1 MFQRMRKFFF
11 ALSGTAAALLVL
23 YLLRQR
29 GLRKPPLSGIDTLI
43 NVDEVHPVSKTPAR
57 AIPAVP
63 QSKPQAKP
71 TPKAAS
77 LTTKADDLKCIEGI
91 GPKTEGI
98 LNQAGITSFEALA
111 TLTPDEIKEILR
123 TAKSR
128 GVPTTWP
135 EQAKLAAS
143 KNWEALRDLQKEL
156 KGGLN
161 TSP

>member
-1 MFQRMRKFFF
+1 MFRRMRNFFF
-11 ALSGTAAALLVL
+11 ALGGTAAALLVL

-29 GLRKPPLSGIDTLI
+29 GLRKPHLSGMDTLI
-43 NVDEVHPVSKTPAR
+43 NVDEVHPVSETPAR

-71 TPKAAS
+71 TPP
-77 LTTKADDLKCIEGI
+77 TTKADNLKCIEGI
-91 GPKTEGI
+91 GPKTEGL
-98 LNQAGITSFEALA
+98 LNLAGITSFEALA

-123 TAKSR
+123 AAKSR

-135 EQAKLAAS
+135 KQAKLAAS
-143 KNWEALRDLQKEL
+143 KNWEALKDLQKEL

>member
-1 MFQRMRKFFF
+1 
-11 ALSGTAAALLVL
+11 
-23 YLLRQR
+23 
-29 GLRKPPLSGIDTLI
+29 
-43 NVDEVHPVSKTPAR
+43 DEVHPVSKTPAR

-77 LTTKADDLKCIEGI
+77 PTTKADDLKCIEGI